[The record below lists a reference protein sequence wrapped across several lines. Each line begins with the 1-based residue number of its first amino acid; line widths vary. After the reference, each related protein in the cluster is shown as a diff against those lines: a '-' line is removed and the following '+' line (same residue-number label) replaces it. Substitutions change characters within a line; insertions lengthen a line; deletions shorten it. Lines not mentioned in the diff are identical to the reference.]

1 MLTDMTV
8 KDFCALL
15 ASGAPAPGGGSAAAL
30 SGLLAASLG
39 LMVINLSVGKK
50 AYQALTDDEKR
61 ALADA
66 KISLERDYARLTELI
81 DEDSAAFTAFMDA
94 RAIAKDDPG
103 RAKAIEAASLRMTE
117 TPLETCGICAKLRG
131 SLKIVSELGNKSAA
145 SDAGTADCL
154 ALAAMRGAEM
164 NVRINLPSVKD
175 EAKRTETE
183 LILNEYISIGLGSIE

>member
-8 KDFCALL
+8 RDFCAML
-15 ASGAPAPGGGSAAAL
+15 ASGAPAPGGGSASAL

-50 AYQALTDDEKR
+50 AYQALADDEKQ

-66 KISLERDYARLTELI
+66 RISLERDYARLTELT

-103 RAKAIEAASLRMTE
+103 RENAIEAASLRMTE
-117 TPLETCGICAKLRG
+117 TPLETCGICAKLRE
-131 SLKIVSELGNKSAA
+131 SLKTVSELGNKNAA
-145 SDAGTADCL
+145 SDAGTAVLL
-154 ALAAMRGAEM
+154 AQAAMRGAEM
-164 NVRINLPSVKD
+164 NVRINLPSIKNED
-175 EAKRTETE
+175 KRTAIE
-183 LILNEYISIGLGSIE
+183 LALNDYIIRGLGSIE